1 MGEMSKESNFLKK
14 TDPKYIDLLDED
26 QPLAGQKFV
35 CLSFISPE
43 KILKKK
49 ELFFFEKFMEQ
60 YDMYKSLE
68 KFTKFLNFIAFKY
81 KVPFEKLQTDMEDF
95 AKSEKDEL
103 FNISLA
109 AEYKTYIDNNE
120 DSLEELFNKENKF
133 QTSTRGLKVRG
144 SFASQEEAELR
155 CKILREMDPNHDILV
170 GPVGMWVPWDPDA
183 YKTGKVQYLEEELNE
198 LMNEKQK
205 NEKTAKNEFDKRV
218 KEAKKQAMEDNIE
231 KAKKSGN
238 VLTQTL
244 NRDGE
249 LVNVKDV
256 ASSDN
261 SFLNKSE
268 FASRKEVTDKL
279 FNDPNVVLNKNSDK
293 GLSNLSK

>member
-1 MGEMSKESNFLKK
+1 MTEMSKESNFQKK
-14 TDPKYIDLLDED
+14 SDPKYIDLLDED

-43 KILKKK
+43 KILRNK

-68 KFTKFLNFIAFKY
+68 KFSKFLNFISFKY

-144 SFASQEEAELR
+144 CFASQEEAELR

-205 NEKTAKNEFDKRV
+205 NEKSAKNEFEKRV

-231 KAKKSGN
+231 KAKESGN

-244 NRDGE
+244 NQEGE

-256 ASSDN
+256 ASNDN
-261 SFLNKSE
+261 SLLNKSE
-268 FASRKEVTDKL
+268 FATREDVTDKL

-293 GLSNLSK
+293 GLSNLS